1 MRYYQFKATILFV
14 GLISLASV
22 LTLLFLSREKFIG
35 YEHHS
40 THDYQQYL
48 TDKIALINH
57 TTLSAEQQCQKVKHS
72 EIHIVL
78 PYSVYQFYCE
88 KLPFFIG
95 KPPSKKTVIFERI
108 SDYLRLDET
117 IPIMQVKALADLP
130 PTSLTEPKIVILL
143 QDIDEKLP
151 RDFYGILITQHRFN
165 LKNGAK
171 MYGVLYTSQE
181 ENKNNRYITYRREV
195 VKYFDE
201 QYSTWHFLPYSRNL
215 LNAK

>member
-14 GLISLASV
+14 GLISLSSV

-72 EIHIVL
+72 EIHIAL

-88 KLPFFIG
+88 
-95 KPPSKKTVIFERI
+95 
-108 SDYLRLDET
+108 
-117 IPIMQVKALADLP
+117 
-130 PTSLTEPKIVILL
+130 
-143 QDIDEKLP
+143 
-151 RDFYGILITQHRFN
+151 
-165 LKNGAK
+165 
-171 MYGVLYTSQE
+171 
-181 ENKNNRYITYRREV
+181 
-195 VKYFDE
+195 
-201 QYSTWHFLPYSRNL
+201 
-215 LNAK
+215 